1 MTLNR
6 IIREVAGE
14 SPSLS
19 YRDVAGYTDPGIVKN
34 ALEKIGFQDG
44 DLEALTN
51 QILGKYILEIDSIF
65 NSSKEPFVYPDGERL
80 LEIVTGQGQAV
91 GLMTGN
97 LEAVAWIK
105 LRRFA
110 LDRFFSFGVF
120 GEDVN
125 SRMEMPLVAV
135 KRAFEYYSREYGAK
149 QVIIVG
155 DTARDANAA
164 SQWGARSVIVCRKP
178 EYRDEI
184 VTAGATWVVSSLD
197 EFVPIA

>member
-1 MTLNR
+1 
-6 IIREVAGE
+6 
-14 SPSLS
+14 
-19 YRDVAGYTDPGIVKN
+19 
-34 ALEKIGFQDG
+34 
-44 DLEALTN
+44 
-51 QILGKYILEIDSIF
+51 
-65 NSSKEPFVYPDGERL
+65 
-80 LEIVTGQGQAV
+80 
-91 GLMTGN
+91 
-97 LEAVAWIK
+97 
-105 LRRFA
+105 
-110 LDRFFSFGVF
+110 
-120 GEDVN
+120 
-125 SRMEMPLVAV
+125 MEMPLVAV